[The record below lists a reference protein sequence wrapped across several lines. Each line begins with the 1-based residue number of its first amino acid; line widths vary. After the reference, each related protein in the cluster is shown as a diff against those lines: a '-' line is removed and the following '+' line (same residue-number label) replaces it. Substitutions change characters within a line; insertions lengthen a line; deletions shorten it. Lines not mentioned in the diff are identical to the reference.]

1 MTRRR
6 PTDPLQGTPSGEMED
21 ASFFRFGQEG
31 AQEVGFFPASE
42 LLEVQGTDDAAMLA
56 RLVGLAVPRLSG
68 PDGVARRLL
77 AEHGTLAGVFAAAG
91 RADDAW
97 KPWPDALRVML
108 LVVHEARRRMQEA
121 VLRSQRLL
129 ASGPQLHA
137 YLHTVMAHERVE
149 QIRVLYVD
157 KEQYLLKDVLMGQ
170 GTVDHAPVYP
180 REVVRRGLELEAA
193 GLILVHNHPSGNP
206 APSDSDIIMTER
218 VIAAAAV
225 FDMIVLDHVIVGG
238 GRTFSLKAKGLL

>member
-1 MTRRR
+1 VTRRR
-6 PTDPLQGTPSGEMED
+6 PATPFRRSSSGELDD
-21 ASFFRFGQEG
+21 ASFFRFGRERPQEAG
-31 AQEVGFFPASE
+31 VFPSIE
-42 LLEVQGTDDAAMLA
+42 LLAEECTDDAAMLA
-56 RLVGLAVPRLSG
+56 RLVGLAVPRLSA
-68 PDGVARRLL
+68 PDSVARRLL
-77 AEHGTLAGVFAAAG
+77 AEHGTLEGVFAAAG
-91 RADDAW
+91 RAGEAW

-108 LVVHEARRRMQEA
+108 LVVHETRRRMQEA
-121 VLRSQRLL
+121 ALRARRLL

-137 YLHTVMAHERVE
+137 YLHTILAHERVE

-157 KEQYLLKDVLMGQ
+157 SEQYLLEDVLMGQ

-180 REVVRRGLELEAA
+180 REVVRRGLELDAA

-238 GRTFSLKAKGLL
+238 GRIFSLKAEGLL